1 MMFLSICLFYGASV
15 AELDWQSQFLFG
27 RLFAGVSHGITYV
40 TIFVH
45 ASENASRDFRHIL
58 MTIIGV
64 TIGLSICFTSTFLI
78 YVPIPEMEEDSHIV
92 KDSEVSSANTIMIT
106 SLVLCMASVI
116 VNYFFSHETVPFLL
130 KHNYR
135 DDEALYVLSKLH
147 DEDSNS
153 AVVHNELEIIKE
165 TCNND
170 YIEFQEQKIFRS
182 IHRNLL
188 SFALYGRL
196 LAAQSFNVPIIVFFV
211 KVLRAVAAEDLITEL
226 KKVEENETFAETME
240 HLQHL
245 ENEVNLY
252 LNAVKATLMT
262 WFLFGVTV
270 ALIANYFKWKRGIH
284 FTSFLAGAV
293 LIVFNLLYIIGIM
306 VKFFAG
312 ITLFTLFIYFNCL
325 TLIVDI
331 LGYTYLTECFPVST
345 KPAAIGFVSI
355 VENLFHIL
363 IIAVDLRPDSYIL
376 LEGTIDPELI
386 GMGLLLALL
395 GYRLYHTAPETRGLS
410 LGAAK
415 QAFLH
420 ATNAMKWWHV

>member
-1 MMFLSICLFYGASV
+1 M
-15 AELDWQSQFLFG
+15 
-27 RLFAGVSHGITYV
+27 
-40 TIFVH
+40 
-45 ASENASRDFRHIL
+45 
-58 MTIIGV
+58 
-64 TIGLSICFTSTFLI
+64 
-78 YVPIPEMEEDSHIV
+78 
-92 KDSEVSSANTIMIT
+92 
-106 SLVLCMASVI
+106 SLVFCMASVI
-116 VNYFFSHETVPFLL
+116 VNYFFTHETVPFLL

-153 AVVHNELEIIKE
+153 AIVHNELETIKE
-165 TCNND
+165 MCNND

-196 LAAQSFNVPIIVFFV
+196 ISAQSFNVPIVVFFV
-211 KVLRAVAAEDLITEL
+211 KLLRAVVAEDLMLEVE
-226 KKVEENETFAETME
+226 KVKENESLTETLE
-240 HLQHL
+240 QLQHL

-252 LNAVKATLMT
+252 LNAVKATIMT
-262 WFLFGVTV
+262 WFVFGVTL

-293 LIVFNLLYIIGIM
+293 IIVFNVLYITGIM
-306 VKFFAG
+306 AKFFAG
-312 ITLFTLFIYFNCL
+312 ITLLTLFIYFNCL
-325 TLIVDI
+325 TIIVDI
-331 LGYTYLTECFPVST
+331 IGFTYLTECFPVST
-345 KPAAIGFVSI
+345 KPAAIAFVSI

-376 LEGTIDPELI
+376 LEGKVDPELI

-395 GYRLYHTAPETRGLS
+395 GFRLYHTAPETRGMPS
-410 LGAAK
+410 AAAK
-415 QAFLH
+415 QAFLQ

>member
-15 AELDWQSQFLFG
+15 AEMDWQAQFWWG
-27 RLFAGVSHGITYV
+27 RLTAGVGHGLAYV
-40 TIFVH
+40 TLFVH
-45 ASENASRDFRHIL
+45 ASENASKDFRHIL
-58 MTIIGV
+58 MTIIGI
-64 TIGLSICFTSTFLI
+64 TIALSICFTSTFLI
-78 YVPIPEMEEDSHIV
+78 YVPIPELEDDQFIV

-153 AVVHNELEIIKE
+153 AVVHNELESIKE
-165 TCNND
+165 MCNND

-196 LAAQSFNVPIIVFFV
+196 IAAQSFNVPIVVFFV
-211 KVLRAVAAEDLITEL
+211 KVLRAVAAEDFIVEL
-226 KKVEENETFAETME
+226 ERVKDNESFAETMQ
-240 HLQHL
+240 HLDHL

-252 LNAVKATLMT
+252 LNAVKATIMT
-262 WFLFGVTV
+262 WFVFGVTL
-270 ALIANYFKWKRGIH
+270 ALIANYFEWKRGIH
-284 FTSFLAGAV
+284 FTSFLAGAII
-293 LIVFNLLYIIGIM
+293 IVFNVLYITGIM
-306 VKFFAG
+306 AKFFAG
-312 ITLFTLFIYFNCL
+312 ITLLTLFIYFNCL
-325 TLIVDI
+325 SLIVDI
-331 LGYTYLTECFPVST
+331 IGYTYLAECFPVST
-345 KPAAIGFVSI
+345 KPAAIGFASI
-355 VENLFHIL
+355 VENLFQIL
-363 IIAVDLRPDSYIL
+363 IIAADLRPDNYIL
-376 LEGTIDPELI
+376 LDGRIDPELI
-386 GMGLLLALL
+386 GMGLLLAMF
-395 GYRLYHTAPETRGLS
+395 GFRLYHTAPETRGLS
-410 LGAAK
+410 GAAAK